1 MPRHESRHRL
11 VHVGQHVPHTEFFKS
26 ICIFGSHPK
35 RSDLYLMQA
44 LDEKEN
50 ERWKVAYIDPALI
63 SEAQHTFRL
72 TQEIKEELEEV
83 ETQEERCYNKQT
95 PHNSKAR
102 MSVYIAKRMK
112 KMKKKTSLMCP
123 NNFQ

>member
-1 MPRHESRHRL
+1 
-11 VHVGQHVPHTEFFKS
+11 
-26 ICIFGSHPK
+26 
-35 RSDLYLMQA
+35 MQA

-83 ETQEERCYNKQT
+83 ETQEERDVII
-95 PHNSKAR
+95 SKHHTTQ
-102 MSVYIAKRMK
+102 KRACLYTLQK
-112 KMKKKTSLMCP
+112 E
-123 NNFQ
+123 